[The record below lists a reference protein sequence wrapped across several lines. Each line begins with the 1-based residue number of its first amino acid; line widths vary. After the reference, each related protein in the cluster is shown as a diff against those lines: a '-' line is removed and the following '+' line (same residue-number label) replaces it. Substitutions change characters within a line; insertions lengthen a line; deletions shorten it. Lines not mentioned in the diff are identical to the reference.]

1 MAVATL
7 PGTHLYIQV
16 LGNSDLDGCVRF
28 RHSFP
33 PRRKKKTPPRTDGGA
48 WRWGG

>member
-28 RHSFP
+28 RHFYIH
-33 PRRKKKTPPRTDGGA
+33 TCLWEGTDVFT
-48 WRWGG
+48 